1 MAISI
6 YLHVAFDEIERGDGH
21 VSEAAA
27 RDPADSEG
35 GVLHMR
41 EYISIFLL
49 SFGTQANIANPPSVV
64 DGGGEKLGFRLKML
78 STAAR
83 FGE

>member
-27 RDPADSEG
+27 RDPADSAG

-41 EYISIFLL
+41 EYISIFFL
-49 SFGTQANIANPPSVV
+49 
-64 DGGGEKLGFRLKML
+64 
-78 STAAR
+78 
-83 FGE
+83 